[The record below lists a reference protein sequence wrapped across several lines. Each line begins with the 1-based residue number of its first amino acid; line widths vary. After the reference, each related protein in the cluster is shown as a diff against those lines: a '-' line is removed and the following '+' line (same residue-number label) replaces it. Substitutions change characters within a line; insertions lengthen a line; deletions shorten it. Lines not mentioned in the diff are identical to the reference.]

1 MKLAELYFPPILL
14 FPSSHTCET
23 ASRARV
29 EGPVTIEMLVLKSF
43 YLQNKTQTG
52 TIKLDCLYWLE
63 TVSKL
68 ILALPASSTHAANI
82 KPRVWLHL
90 LPWYSNIYSS
100 KGHIAVADCICYLTL
115 YQKGHIQVN
124 LYTKDLWYLQYKA
137 ISPWL
142 KCCWRRCCAGQG
154 RYGDT
159 SMIPVIWP

>member
-68 ILALPASSTHAANI
+68 ILALTASSIHAANI
-82 KPRVWLHL
+82 KPCVWLQSTTVKHQYFTLQKSVL
-90 LPWYSNIYSS
+90 LSQTASITLHYIKKGTSRSIFTPRIYDTCNTKQFLRGWSAA
-100 KGHIAVADCICYLTL
+100 GGGAVLGRVCMETL
-115 YQKGHIQVN
+115 AWSG
-124 LYTKDLWYLQYKA
+124 
-137 ISPWL
+137 
-142 KCCWRRCCAGQG
+142 
-154 RYGDT
+154 
-159 SMIPVIWP
+159 

>member
-82 KPRVWLHL
+82 KPRVWLQSTTVKQQYLLFKSPHCCHRLHL
-90 LPWYSNIYSS
+90 LHYNIS
-100 KGHIAVADCICYLTL
+100 KRAH
-115 YQKGHIQVN
+115 
-124 LYTKDLWYLQYKA
+124 
-137 ISPWL
+137 P
-142 KCCWRRCCAGQG
+142 GQSLHHG
-154 RYGDT
+154 
-159 SMIPVIWP
+159 SMIDTCNTKQLLRGWSAAGGGAVLGRVGMETSAWSR